1 MRGPERLGFGPCLEH
16 GSVFPH
22 GVGGVERAILTF
34 GTFEK
39 VKLYKARHLVE
50 MTVTRARTERGGMP
64 YQLHVSQLAK
74 KPCVW
79 DGGVAGSYCQPIVLS
94 ISQFT

>member
-1 MRGPERLGFGPCLEH
+1 MIV
-16 GSVFPH
+16 SV
-22 GVGGVERAILTF
+22 GAC
-34 GTFEK
+34 EK
-39 VKLYKARHLVE
+39 VKFYKARHPVE

-79 DGGVAGSYCQPIVLS
+79 DGGVAGSYCNHS
-94 ISQFT
+94 INISFT